1 MRWIRSVMLF
11 SLLLSSCAT
20 PPLRGADSFPKAA
33 VYKRIKCELYQA
45 VSNVENI
52 QKLAYPKSLT
62 KVDLRKYGAT
72 LTLVEKASQTSG
84 LTIGGGFNSVDERR
98 SLALGS
104 APFPG
109 FGASS
114 TNLQSDSSKRQILFS
129 DILKDKYS
137 VPTPGRDLGFL
148 KDCADDKKINTTLPI
163 GQELGITKRLIAI
176 LDEAVTSPGT
186 FDEEEMYFDFSVTV
200 GAGGTFTFTE
210 PTRTASIGGGS
221 SKVFNETLKIT
232 MTRLTD
238 KKP

>member
-1 MRWIRSVMLF
+1 MLF
-11 SLLLSSCAT
+11 SVLLNSCAT
-20 PPLRGADSFPKAA
+20 PPFRDPDNFPKAA

-45 VSNVENI
+45 VANVENI
-52 QKLAYPKSLT
+52 QKLAYPKSLA
-62 KVDLRKYGAT
+62 KVDLSKYGAT
-72 LTLVEKASQTSG
+72 LTLVEKASQTTG
-84 LTIGGGFNSVDERR
+84 TIGGGFNSIDERR
-98 SLALGS
+98 SLTLGS

-129 DILKDKYS
+129 DILKDKYGVS
-137 VPTPGRDLGFL
+137 TPGRDLGFL
-148 KDCADDKKINTTLPI
+148 KDCSDDKKINTKLPI

-200 GAGGTFTFTE
+200 GAGGTFTFAE

-232 MTRLTD
+232 MTRLTG